1 MTLSQVLA
9 LRRIIEEI
17 RASSRNPT
25 LVFKDFSKAFGSV
38 NRKPMLYILSKYG
51 IPSKII
57 SAMERMCENPE
68 TSVDMVDGPADIFS
82 TKTGIL

>member
-9 LRRIIEEI
+9 FRRIIEEI

-38 NRKPMLYILSKYG
+38 NRKTMLYILSKYG

-57 SAMERMCENPE
+57 SAMERMCENAE